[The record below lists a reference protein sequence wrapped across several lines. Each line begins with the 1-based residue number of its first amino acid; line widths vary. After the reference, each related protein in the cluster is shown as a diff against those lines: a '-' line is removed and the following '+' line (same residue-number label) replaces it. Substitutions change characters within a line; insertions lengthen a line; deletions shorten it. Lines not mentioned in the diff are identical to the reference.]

1 MGIGAAAAVSVTNL
15 GSVAAVALVPVPAS
29 RGRVE
34 SSWSATA
41 LCSRFNSNL
50 YLPTPELSL
59 GVYSLHGTGAA
70 LASLSGGICP
80 GWRNSQRK
88 PFSAMARGKKRS
100 RADDEP
106 VEFPTATAD
115 LHQGSSSGVNAGFQN
130 WFLPEWT
137 FRKDQLETGKHGR
150 THGRVPY
157 FYGSTMFHGTFSWVL
172 EPLLPL
178 RIKFA
183 SAEHIVHSTALVPAR
198 TQENPCADAQGVLHL
213 LGFHILMVAR
223 RNPAPIEALAHYLEG
238 FNHPIHC
245 MFDGELPIFCRTHP
259 QNPKPIRKPPGP
271 MLATLDGLQG
281 PARRGWRST
290 SVTMF
295 CQNAFF
301 VGNLVRRPFQST
313 SWLG

>member
-1 MGIGAAAAVSVTNL
+1 
-15 GSVAAVALVPVPAS
+15 
-29 RGRVE
+29 
-34 SSWSATA
+34 
-41 LCSRFNSNL
+41 
-50 YLPTPELSL
+50 
-59 GVYSLHGTGAA
+59 
-70 LASLSGGICP
+70 
-80 GWRNSQRK
+80 
-88 PFSAMARGKKRS
+88 
-100 RADDEP
+100 
-106 VEFPTATAD
+106 
-115 LHQGSSSGVNAGFQN
+115 
-130 WFLPEWT
+130 
-137 FRKDQLETGKHGR
+137 
-150 THGRVPY
+150 
-157 FYGSTMFHGTFSWVL
+157 MFHGTFSWVL

-259 QNPKPIRKPPGP
+259 QNPNLIRKPPGP

-301 VGNLVRRPFQST
+301 CGKSGTPPISINVMISIILENSIISKHEKHNPNWKTLFSAI
-313 SWLG
+313 